1 MEAFTSF
8 FMVLYLARVRQEG
21 EGELWWVPS
30 KNGLFDVK
38 SFYSVMGCH
47 DGVHFSWK
55 IVWHNNVLLRV
66 AFFGWSADLGKNQKI
81 LAMDSLCKRHDIVV
95 DWCCLC
101 KRNEESMN
109 HLLLYCEVACA
120 IWKVFF
126 SRFGLS

>member
-1 MEAFTSF
+1 VEFSGGDIQWNVSFTRASHDWEMEAFASF

-55 IVWHNNVLLRV
+55 IVWRNYVLLRV
-66 AFFGWSADLGKNQKI
+66 AFFGCSAALEKI
-81 LAMDSLCKRHDIVV
+81 LTMDSL
-95 DWCCLC
+95 
-101 KRNEESMN
+101 
-109 HLLLYCEVACA
+109 
-120 IWKVFF
+120 
-126 SRFGLS
+126 